1 MTTQTTPDS
10 EPLCHVQQALGRV
23 LRSLVFRGDP
33 NSPFVEMPI
42 SQLKCLH
49 IIAEHEGQKMVDLAH
64 RMETKLPALSQIVER
79 LVRRGMLARQADP
92 QDRRVVRLVLT
103 EKARAL
109 VNEAEDH
116 RR

>member
-42 SQLKCLH
+42 WQLKCLH
-49 IIAEHEGQKMVDLAH
+49 IIAAHEGQKMVDLEH
-64 RMETKLPALSQIVER
+64 RMEAKLRALSQIVER
-79 LVRRGMLARQADP
+79 LVRGGMLARHVDP
-92 QDRRVVRLVLT
+92 PERRGVPLVVT
-103 EKARAL
+103 EP
-109 VNEAEDH
+109 
-116 RR
+116 